1 MSESCRCPS
10 TGVLQRANA
19 ALQHAFF
26 NTFPASCRVRQPT
39 FGESAFLFGFNAN
52 RATLV
57 LMSVW
62 RKGMTKTRAILR
74 AIFGIHQHHAPAT
87 RAHAASRSVMMR
99 VTLDAQHVTPLRRAL
114 TRDCAGQP
122 WTIRIATLPHTDR
135 VQLSLYLPK
144 DAVNGAIQQ
153 VTRIA
158 PAAQFGHL
166 FEIPDTPT
174 DGWRDLLRATSWAQA
189 ASALRP
195 AKTSVKTSDDET
207 DTLDRLLSADNV
219 LLDADIVDR
228 DALFA
233 QLGTFCERRYGVP
246 AAQVIEGL
254 NTREA
259 LGSTGLGQGVAV
271 PHSQIAGL
279 FNAVVLY
286 VRPHVPLDF
295 DAPDAKP
302 VTDVIALFVPE
313 GANTMHLNL
322 LADVAQRFCD
332 QHFRERLHACGSA
345 AEVCRQFANAAE
357 PSGLPS
363 PMPHVAARGDASGA
377 QLRA

>member
-1 MSESCRCPS
+1 
-10 TGVLQRANA
+10 
-19 ALQHAFF
+19 
-26 NTFPASCRVRQPT
+26 
-39 FGESAFLFGFNAN
+39 
-52 RATLV
+52 
-57 LMSVW
+57 
-62 RKGMTKTRAILR
+62 MTKTRAILR
-74 AIFGIHQHHAPAT
+74 AIFGIHHAPEPAS
-87 RAHAASRSVMMR
+87 RRHAASRSVMMR

-122 WTIRIATLPHTDR
+122 WTIRIATLPHTER

-153 VTRIA
+153 VTKIA

-174 DGWRDLLRATSWAQA
+174 DGWRDLLRATSWAHA
-189 ASALRP
+189 ASVLRP
-195 AKTSVKTSDDET
+195 AKTTARAGEDDGI
-207 DTLDRLLSADNV
+207 DTLDHLLSADNV
-219 LLDADIVDR
+219 LLDADIADR

-233 QLGTFCERRYGVP
+233 QLGAFCESRYGVP
-246 AAQVIEGL
+246 AGQVIDGL

-279 FNAVVLY
+279 FSAVVLY
-286 VRPHVPLDF
+286 VRPRVPLDF

-302 VTDVIALFVPE
+302 VSDVIALLVPE

-322 LADVAQRFCD
+322 LADVAQRFCN

-345 AEVCRQFANAAE
+345 SEVCRLFANAAE
-357 PSGLPS
+357 ASGPPSAI
-363 PMPHVAARGDASGA
+363 PHATSRGDASGA

>member
-1 MSESCRCPS
+1 
-10 TGVLQRANA
+10 
-19 ALQHAFF
+19 
-26 NTFPASCRVRQPT
+26 
-39 FGESAFLFGFNAN
+39 
-52 RATLV
+52 
-57 LMSVW
+57 
-62 RKGMTKTRAILR
+62 MTKARAILR
-74 AIFGIHQHHAPAT
+74 AIFGIHHH
-87 RAHAASRSVMMR
+87 HGAAARRPVPSRSVMMR

-122 WTIRIATLPHTDR
+122 WTIRIATLPHTGR

-144 DAVNGAIQQ
+144 DAVNDAIRQ

-174 DGWRDLLRATSWAQA
+174 DGWRDLLRSTSWAQA
-189 ASALRP
+189 ANALRP
-195 AKTSVKTSDDET
+195 VKPAVQASDERDE
-207 DTLDRLLSADNV
+207 TLDRLLAADNV
-219 LLDADIVDR
+219 LLDADVADR

-233 QLGTFCERRYGVP
+233 RLGAFCETHHGV
-246 AAQVIEGL
+246 AARQVIDGL
-254 NTREA
+254 DAREA

-279 FNAVVLY
+279 FAPVVMY
-286 VRPHVPLDF
+286 VRPAVPLDF

-302 VTDVIALFVPE
+302 VSDVIALFVPE

-345 AEVCRQFANAAE
+345 REVCRLFSSEAADADD
-357 PSGLPS
+357 LPPLAS
-363 PMPHVAARGDASGA
+363 MPAPPVRAAATSSSAR
-377 QLRA
+377 LRA

>member
-1 MSESCRCPS
+1 
-10 TGVLQRANA
+10 
-19 ALQHAFF
+19 
-26 NTFPASCRVRQPT
+26 
-39 FGESAFLFGFNAN
+39 
-52 RATLV
+52 
-57 LMSVW
+57 
-62 RKGMTKTRAILR
+62 
-74 AIFGIHQHHAPAT
+74 
-87 RAHAASRSVMMR
+87 
-99 VTLDAQHVTPLRRAL
+99 L

-122 WTIRIATLPHTDR
+122 WTIRIATLPHTER

-195 AKTSVKTSDDET
+195 AKPAAKAGDDEV
-207 DTLDRLLSADNV
+207 DTLDRLLSARNV
-219 LLDADIVDR
+219 LLDADIADR
-228 DALFA
+228 DVLFA
-233 QLGTFCERRYGVP
+233 QLGAFCESRYGVP
-246 AAQVIEGL
+246 ASRVIDGL
-254 NTREA
+254 NSREA

-279 FNAVVLY
+279 FSAVVLY
-286 VRPHVPLDF
+286 VRPRVPLDF
-295 DAPDAKP
+295 DAPDARP
-302 VTDVIALFVPE
+302 VSDVIALFVPE

-332 QHFRERLHACGSA
+332 QHFRQRLHECGSA
-345 AEVCRQFANAAE
+345 GEVCRLFANAGE
-357 PSGLPS
+357 PSGAPS
-363 PMPHVAARGDASGA
+363 PSQSPVPHAAARGGASSA

>member
-1 MSESCRCPS
+1 
-10 TGVLQRANA
+10 
-19 ALQHAFF
+19 
-26 NTFPASCRVRQPT
+26 
-39 FGESAFLFGFNAN
+39 
-52 RATLV
+52 
-57 LMSVW
+57 
-62 RKGMTKTRAILR
+62 MTKTRAILR
-74 AIFGIHQHHAPAT
+74 AIFGIHHHHNDVARHST
-87 RAHAASRSVMMR
+87 TTRSVMMR

-122 WTIRIATLPHTDR
+122 WTIRIATLPHTER

-195 AKTSVKTSDDET
+195 ARTHVKPGDDSV
-207 DTLDRLLSADNV
+207 DTLDQLLSVSNV
-219 LLDADIVDR
+219 LLDTELADR
-228 DALFA
+228 AALFA
-233 QLGTFCERRYGVP
+233 QLGACCETRYGVP
-246 AAQVIEGL
+246 AQQVIDGL

-279 FNAVVLY
+279 LTPVVLY
-286 VRPHVPLDF
+286 VRPRVPLDF

-302 VTDVIALFVPE
+302 VTDVIALLVPE

-332 QHFRERLHACGSA
+332 QHFRERLHACASA
-345 AEVCRQFANAAE
+345 TEVCRLFSSTGEASEIPA
-357 PSGLPS
+357 L
-363 PMPHVAARGDASGA
+363 MPYPAARTGA
-377 QLRA
+377 PGARLRA